1 MDNAVA
7 TEFNGSGSVV
17 GERVARVDARE
28 KVTGAAIYTT
38 DMRLPGMLV
47 GKILRSPLPH
57 ARITNI
63 DVTRA
68 RRLPGVKAVIT
79 ADDTP
84 KIKFSVITQLAD
96 KLPLAAGKIRFVGD
110 EVAAVA
116 AIDEDTAEEALEFI
130 KVDYEPLPTVF
141 DPEKAIQPDAPRIH
155 EHLES
160 NIARHAFIEIGD
172 VQKGFAE
179 SDYILEE
186 RFTTQTQAHTC
197 LETQTTIATFDSSG
211 RLTLWSTT
219 QVPHDMRQRISHAC
233 NLSLKNIRVI
243 KPYMGGGFGRSCKME
258 TVEPIT
264 VFLAQATGRPVK
276 ISLSRQDEFYGTR
289 CRHPFIIKVKMGAKK
304 DGTLLAKEAYVVMDN
319 GAYNSYGPAV
329 LSYACTWFCA
339 LYRFPNVKFDGR
351 LVYTNKNYGGAMRGF
366 GDVQVTFAHESMV
379 DKIASELRMDPKE
392 LRLKNANQ
400 TGDMTAN
407 LMRIT
412 SCGLKECIEKSSE
425 AIQWEKTRKETSK
438 HSSRGVGMACM
449 IYTGGASMGSGVNY
463 SGASITLDWSGAF
476 TLAMGASDIGQG
488 SDTILSQIAAEA
500 LGVSIDQ
507 IRLVGTDTSITPPC
521 AGTYG
526 SRVTLCA
533 GNAVLRAAKDA
544 RSKILGL
551 ASGMLD
557 ADISEL
563 ELRDGKVLVKKSP
576 SSSIDLAQVA
586 ASSYLKKNAPIVGV
600 GYFNEPPQT
609 KDFDPITWYALPV
622 PCLAFAAQVVEVEVD
637 RETGKVNIL
646 RFIAAHDAGKAIN
659 PMCCEGQIEGGV
671 VQGIGLALTEEVKLQ
686 PDGKIMNPNLT
697 DYTILTAMDIPPI
710 SSIIVESN
718 EPNGP
723 FGAKGIGEAVLIPTA
738 PAVANA
744 IYDAI
749 GIRFTELPITSEK
762 ILKALKERGEN
773 R

>member
-1 MDNAVA
+1 MDNAAA
-7 TEFNGSGSVV
+7 TEFSGSGSVV
-17 GERVARVDARE
+17 GKSVARVDARE
-28 KVTGAAIYTT
+28 KATGAAIYTS

-84 KIKFSVITQLAD
+84 KIKFSVIPQLAD
-96 KLPLAAGKIRFVGD
+96 KLPLAADKVRFVGD

-116 AIDEDTAEEALEFI
+116 AIDEDTAEEALRLI
-130 KVDYEPLPTVF
+130 KVDYEPLPAIF
-141 DPEKAIQPDAPRIH
+141 DPEQAMQPDAPRIH

-160 NIARHAFIEIGD
+160 NIVRHALVEIGD

-179 SDYILEE
+179 SDYIFEE

-197 LETQTTIATFDSSG
+197 LETQTTIAAFDTSG

-219 QVPHDMRQRISHAC
+219 QAPHDMRQRISHAC
-233 NLSLKNIRVI
+233 NLPLKDIRAI
-243 KPYMGGGFGRSCKME
+243 KPYIGGAFGRSTKIE
-258 TVEPIT
+258 SVEPIT
-264 VFLAQATGRPVK
+264 VFLAKATGRPVK
-276 ISLSRQDEFYGTR
+276 ISLSREEEFYGTR
-289 CRHPFIIKVKMGAKK
+289 CRHPFVIKVKMGAKK
-304 DGTLLAKEAYVVMDN
+304 DGTLLVKEAYVVMDN

-339 LYRFPNVKFDGR
+339 LYRFPNVKFDGH
-351 LVYTNKNYGGAMRGF
+351 LAYTNKNYGGAFRGF
-366 GDVQVTFAHESMV
+366 GDVQVTFAHESMI
-379 DKIASELRMDPKE
+379 DKVADGLGMDPKE

-400 TGDMTAN
+400 PGDMTAN
-407 LMRIT
+407 LMHIT
-412 SCGLKECIEKSSE
+412 TCGLKECIEKSSE
-425 AIQWEKTRKETSK
+425 AIQWEKTKKATSK
-438 HSSRGVGMACM
+438 DSSRGVGMASM

-463 SGASITLDWSGAF
+463 SGASITMDWSGAF

-507 IRLVGTDTSITPPC
+507 IRLVETDTSVTPPC
-521 AGTYG
+521 SGTYG

-533 GNAVLRAAKDA
+533 GNAVLRAAKNA
-544 RSKILGL
+544 RSKILEL

-557 ADISEL
+557 TDVSNL
-563 ELRDGKVLVKKSP
+563 ELKNGKVFVKKNP
-576 SSSIDLAQVA
+576 NSSIDLVQVA
-586 ASSYLKKNAPIVGV
+586 ASSYLQKNAPIVGN

-609 KDFDPITWYALPV
+609 KDFDPITWYALSV
-622 PCLAFAAQVVEVEVD
+622 PCLSFATQVVEIEVD
-637 RETGKVNIL
+637 RKTGKVNIL
-646 RFIAAHDAGKAIN
+646 KLIAAHDVGKAIN
-659 PMCCEGQIEGGV
+659 PMSCEGQIEGGV
-671 VQGIGLALTEEVKLQ
+671 VQGIGFALTEEVKLQ

-697 DYTILTAMDIPPI
+697 DYTVLSAMDIPPI
-710 SSIIVESN
+710 TPFLIETN

-723 FGAKGIGEAVLIPTA
+723 FGAKGLGEAVLIPTA

-762 ILKALKERGEN
+762 ILKALKERGE
-773 R
+773 

>member
-1 MDNAVA
+1 MDNAAA

-17 GERVARVDARE
+17 GKSVARVDARE

-38 DMRLPGMLV
+38 DMQLPGMLV

-68 RRLPGVKAVIT
+68 KRLLGVKAVIT

-84 KIKFSVITQLAD
+84 KVKFSVIPQLAD
-96 KLPLAAGKIRFVGD
+96 KLPLAAEKVRFVGD

-116 AIDEDTAEEALEFI
+116 AIDEDTAEEALELI

-141 DPEKAIQPDAPRIH
+141 DPEQAMQPDAPRIH

-160 NIARHAFIEIGD
+160 NIARHALLEIGD

-179 SDYILEE
+179 SDCIVEE

-219 QVPHDMRQRISHAC
+219 QVPHDMRRRISHVC
-233 NLSLKNIRVI
+233 DLPLKDIRII
-243 KPYMGGGFGRSCKME
+243 KPYVGGGFGRSCKME

-276 ISLSRQDEFYGTR
+276 VSLSRQDEFYGTR

-351 LVYTNKNYGGAMRGF
+351 LVYTNKNYGGACRGF
-366 GDVQVTFAHESMV
+366 GDVQVTFAHESAV
-379 DKIASELRMDPKE
+379 DMIAHKLGMDPKE
-392 LRLKNANQ
+392 MRLKNANQ
-400 TGDMTAN
+400 PGDVTAN

-425 AIQWEKTRKETSK
+425 AIQWERTRKETSK
-438 HSSRGVGMACM
+438 HSSRGVGMASM

-476 TLAMGASDIGQG
+476 VLAMGASDIGQG

-507 IRLVGTDTSITPPC
+507 IRLTETDTSVTPPC

-533 GNAVLRAAKDA
+533 GNAVLRAAKDV
-544 RSKILGL
+544 RSKMLEL
-551 ASGMLD
+551 ASGILG

-563 ELRDGKVLVKKSP
+563 ELRDGKVLVKKNP

-586 ASSYLKKNAPIVGV
+586 ASSYLQKNTPIVGT

-622 PCLAFAAQVVEVEVD
+622 PSLAFAAQVVEVEVD

-671 VQGIGLALTEEVKLQ
+671 VQGIGFALTEEVKLQ

-710 SSIIVESN
+710 TSIIVESN

-723 FGAKGIGEAVLIPTA
+723 FGAKGIGEAVMIPTA
-738 PAVANA
+738 PGVANA

>member
-1 MDNAVA
+1 
-7 TEFNGSGSVV
+7 
-17 GERVARVDARE
+17 
-28 KVTGAAIYTT
+28 
-38 DMRLPGMLV
+38 
-47 GKILRSPLPH
+47 
-57 ARITNI
+57 
-63 DVTRA
+63 
-68 RRLPGVKAVIT
+68 
-79 ADDTP
+79 
-84 KIKFSVITQLAD
+84 
-96 KLPLAAGKIRFVGD
+96 
-110 EVAAVA
+110 VA
-116 AIDEDTAEEALEFI
+116 AIDEDTAEEALELI

-160 NIARHAFIEIGD
+160 NIARHALLEIGD
-172 VQKGFAE
+172 VQKGFAQ
-179 SDYILEE
+179 SDCIVEE

-219 QVPHDMRQRISHAC
+219 QVPHDMRRRISHVC
-233 NLSLKNIRVI
+233 DLPLKDIRII
-243 KPYMGGGFGRSCKME
+243 KPYVGGGFGRSCKME

-276 ISLSRQDEFYGTR
+276 VSLSRQDEFYGTR

-304 DGTLLAKEAYVVMDN
+304 DGTLLVKEAYVVMDN

-351 LVYTNKNYGGAMRGF
+351 LVYTNKNYGGACRGF
-366 GDVQVTFAHESMV
+366 GDVQVTFAHESAV
-379 DKIASELRMDPKE
+379 DMIAHKLEMDPKE
-392 LRLKNANQ
+392 MRLKNANQ
-400 TGDMTAN
+400 PGDVTAN

-425 AIQWEKTRKETSK
+425 AIQWERTRKETSK
-438 HSSRGVGMACM
+438 HSSRGVGMASM

-476 TLAMGASDIGQG
+476 VLAMGASDIGQG

-507 IRLVGTDTSITPPC
+507 IR
-521 AGTYG
+521 
-526 SRVTLCA
+526 
-533 GNAVLRAAKDA
+533 AVLRAAKDTK
-544 RSKILGL
+544 SKILEL

-557 ADISEL
+557 ADIRDL
-563 ELRDGKVLVKKSP
+563 ELRGGKILVKKNP

-586 ASSYLKKNAPIVGV
+586 ANSYLKKNAPIVGI

-609 KDFDPITWYALPV
+609 KDFDPVSWYALPV
-622 PCLAFAAQVVEVEVD
+622 PSLAFAAQVVEVEVD

-671 VQGIGLALTEEVKLQ
+671 VQGIGFALTEEVKLQ

-710 SSIIVESN
+710 TSIIVESN

-723 FGAKGIGEAVLIPTA
+723 FGAKGIGEAVMIPTA
-738 PAVANA
+738 PGVANA